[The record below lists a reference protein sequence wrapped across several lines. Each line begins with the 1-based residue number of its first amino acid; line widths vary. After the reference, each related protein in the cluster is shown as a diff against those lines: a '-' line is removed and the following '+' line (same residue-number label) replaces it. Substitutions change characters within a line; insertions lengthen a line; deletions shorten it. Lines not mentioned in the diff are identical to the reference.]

1 MGQQTDLEQ
10 SVMRTILWFS
20 LFSYPLTVF
29 EIWKWLLKPQRPYDL
44 IEVYSILEKSDWLKQ
59 MLETSGGFYALK
71 GKNINEMLKDRQVR
85 FLDAE
90 RKYKSLRRIAKFFS
104 LLPAVRS
111 VGAVN
116 TMAWWSTTPT
126 SDIDLYVVTKPGSI
140 WSSRFWLVLPFLLT
154 GQRPMHHKQSKQ
166 EKNSFCFSFFSTTEH
181 LQMEHLCFPR
191 DYYMAFWVKSLVPI
205 LDRDG
210 SFAIFHQENRWATRL
225 LPNAHSRVHHW
236 SHKTVMIP
244 SILFQFKFL
253 EPFFRVVQQRRLPL
267 PLRKLA
273 NLDSRV
279 VVTDEIL
286 KFHENDRRLQFRD
299 AFESLLERYL

>member
-1 MGQQTDLEQ
+1 MGHQTDLEQ

-20 LFSYPLTVF
+20 LFSYPLTAF
-29 EIWKWLLKPQRPYDL
+29 ELWKWLLKPQRPYDL

-59 MLETSGGFYALK
+59 MLETSEGFYALK
-71 GKNINEMLKDRQVR
+71 GKQINEMVRDRQMR

-90 RKYKSLRRIAKFFS
+90 RKYKMLRRIAKFFY
-104 LLPAVRS
+104 LLPSVRAVG
-111 VGAVN
+111 VVN
-116 TMAWWSTTPT
+116 TMAWWSTTSQ

-140 WSSRFWLVLPFLLT
+140 WSSRFWLVLPFFLT
-154 GQRPMHHKQSKQ
+154 GQRPMHHQQLRQGKDP
-166 EKNSFCFSFFSTTEH
+166 FCFSFFSTTEH

-210 SFAIFHQENRWATRL
+210 NFSVFHQENRWATRL
-225 LPNAHSRVHHW
+225 LPNAHPRTHHR
-236 SHKTVMIP
+236 SHVPWTMP
-244 SILFQFKFL
+244 SLFFPGTFF
-253 EPFFRVVQQRRLPL
+253 ESFFRTLQQKRLPL
-267 PLRKLA
+267 QLRTLA
-273 NLDSRV
+273 NIDSRV
-279 VVTDEIL
+279 IVTDEVL